1 MRCFFLIA
9 AVLIALTAAHAEGP
23 AGYDEHIN
31 RAREAFA
38 DENWAEFALHLD
50 AAQTFRPYSLYI
62 WKNRILAHQLAGD
75 SEKALALAKNIAERG
90 LAMDFSGHDGFEA
103 LKSHPDFQPIAA
115 RMEANLKSFGK
126 SIVSSFHDDSD
137 LLPEA
142 YARDGN
148 GREYVGS
155 VRTGKILEVAGDVIT
170 TASGGV
176 FDIEIRSD
184 QLWAAVN
191 NQLAYKDADP
201 ENKFAAIMVFDRKS
215 GTLEREFRANGEDAL
230 FGDIEVA
237 DNGTVY
243 ASDSITPRLF
253 RLLPDGKRIEPFA
266 ADPAFANLQGIALDE
281 AGGRIFLADYLT
293 GLFVVD
299 AKTGAAQKVENTVE
313 AHLGGIDGLYL
324 YDGDLIGVQNGT
336 TPQRIVRIGLDAQA
350 TKTVRFEILAQN
362 LEEWNEPT
370 HGAVFDD
377 VFYYIASSNWPSYDS
392 DWQVRE
398 GAKLQPVRIM
408 ATPLK

>member
-1 MRCFFLIA
+1 MRRFFLAVAFIA
-9 AVLIALTAAHAEGP
+9 MSAARAEEP
-23 AGYDEHIN
+23 ASYDDHMN

-38 DENWAEFALHLD
+38 DEDWFALATHLD
-50 AAQTFRPYSLYI
+50 AAQTYRPYSLYI

-75 SEKALALAKNIAERG
+75 GDKALALAVKIAERG
-90 LAMDFSGHDGFEA
+90 LSLDFSGHEGFDA
-103 LKSHPDFQPIAA
+103 LKAHPDFSPIAA
-115 RMEANLKSFGK
+115 RMEANLRPFGE
-126 SIVSSFHDDSD
+126 SIVFSFHDDSD

-155 VRTGKILEVAGDVIT
+155 VRTGKILEVAGDVVT

-201 ENKFAAIMVFDRKS
+201 ENKFAAIMVFDQKS

-253 RLLPDGKRIEPFA
+253 RLLPDGERIEPFA

-299 AKTGAAQKVENTVE
+299 LKSASVHAIANDID

-336 TPQRIVRIGLDAQA
+336 TPQRIVRIGLDADG

-362 LEEWNEPT
+362 LGDWNEPT

-377 VFYYIASSNWPSYDS
+377 VFYYIAGSNWPSYDS
-392 DWQVRE
+392 DWRVRE

-408 ATPLK
+408 AIPLK